1 MITGGVEITK
11 TDSVTGNP
19 VKGASIAL
27 FTKTGHPVGDEFQ
40 AITDEEGKVKFENLL
55 YGDYYFIETS
65 APEGYLLNTDK
76 HELSIKEDGVVVEEA
91 LTNTMITGSIKISKT
106 DLSTS
111 EPVPGATLTIYT
123 KDDKK
128 VVEGLTGE
136 DGTIQFDKLNYGDY
150 YFVETKAP
158 EGYLLNPD
166 KHSFSIKEDGVIL
179 QDSLTNTLI
188 TGGIKISKTDFS
200 TGAPVPGATLTIYTS
215 DNKKVVEGVT
225 GKDGTIQ
232 FDKLNYGDYYFIE
245 TKAPVGYLLNPN
257 KHPFIIKKD
266 GVIVKDSLT
275 DIANFQITMDAEPNS
290 IVGDGKS
297 TTVITAKVV
306 DENNKPLAGIKVEF
320 SAEKGDFPKGSSA
333 VTDENGI
340 ASVVYRS
347 SKIEGIENQVIPVNV
362 YIHDEEH
369 GLNAQD
375 KINITFMPGIIQGVV
390 VDNDTGLPIKG
401 AIVEIKQDFD
411 GDGVID
417 FTAKVITSDD
427 GKYKIV
433 VPKGDV
439 TYNLF
444 ITKPVEINGKME
456 NKTFTQK
463 SHAGTMTGSGEDVFD
478 SVKTAAGVILVKNV
492 DGTKG
497 YLNDYSKYS
506 IEFPGNS
513 TDIKIGNDGNS
524 KGIFEIPNLEK
535 GHEYNL
541 NIVYHF
547 EDGTKIVVGK
557 INLTLDS
564 NGEMIIST
572 ALIDPY
578 GIITD
583 ATTGKVIEGADVKL
597 YYADTKRNVDTGKK
611 PGT

>member
-1 MITGGVEITK
+1 
-11 TDSVTGNP
+11 
-19 VKGASIAL
+19 
-27 FTKTGHPVGDEFQ
+27 
-40 AITDEEGKVKFENLL
+40 
-55 YGDYYFIETS
+55 
-65 APEGYLLNTDK
+65 
-76 HELSIKEDGVVVEEA
+76 
-91 LTNTMITGSIKISKT
+91 
-106 DLSTS
+106 
-111 EPVPGATLTIYT
+111 
-123 KDDKK
+123 
-128 VVEGLTGE
+128 
-136 DGTIQFDKLNYGDY
+136 
-150 YFVETKAP
+150 
-158 EGYLLNPD
+158 
-166 KHSFSIKEDGVIL
+166 
-179 QDSLTNTLI
+179 
-188 TGGIKISKTDFS
+188 
-200 TGAPVPGATLTIYTS
+200 
-215 DNKKVVEGVT
+215 
-225 GKDGTIQ
+225 
-232 FDKLNYGDYYFIE
+232 
-245 TKAPVGYLLNPN
+245 
-257 KHPFIIKKD
+257 
-266 GVIVKDSLT
+266 
-275 DIANFQITMDAEPNS
+275 MDAEPNS

-333 VTDENGI
+333 VTDENGV

-583 ATTGKVIEGADVKL
+583 ANTGKVIEGADVKL
-597 YYADTKRNVDTGKK
+597 YYADTKRNVDAGKK
-611 PGT
+611 PGTLVELPGLENFPPANNKNPQFSDKGGNYAFMVFPNTDYYIVVTKPEYDTFTSGTIEVNDEIVKLDIQMTPAKSTQVIDKVDDSKLPQTGSLVGLTGLVIMGLMSIVSGLILIFTKRRRYISKH